1 MKRSG
6 HESRSFTTVIGD
18 VVGSR
23 KHSDQRSLFEH
34 LDRALSWVNERV
46 AAVQDLQI
54 TVGDEFQG
62 VYHDLGRALDAALLV
77 RLRVWDSCHLRFGL
91 GTGEIDSFK
100 PESRPFSQS
109 GSAWWLAREAI
120 DSVVAHESKKGW
132 PRSLRT
138 WLRSEDAR
146 LESAINGFLLCR
158 DQVLDRMDR
167 EDARVLLGLFL
178 GETQDTVAR
187 DLGIKQPSVSSR
199 QHAKGANAVYRAHLV
214 MKGLGP

>member
-109 GSAWWLAREAI
+109 GSAWWRRNVQLATFTSARASG
-120 DSVVAHESKKGW
+120 SVCCGW
-132 PRSLRT
+132 VGLRQ
-138 WLRSEDAR
+138 WDA
-146 LESAINGFLLCR
+146 
-158 DQVLDRMDR
+158 
-167 EDARVLLGLFL
+167 
-178 GETQDTVAR
+178 
-187 DLGIKQPSVSSR
+187 
-199 QHAKGANAVYRAHLV
+199 
-214 MKGLGP
+214 